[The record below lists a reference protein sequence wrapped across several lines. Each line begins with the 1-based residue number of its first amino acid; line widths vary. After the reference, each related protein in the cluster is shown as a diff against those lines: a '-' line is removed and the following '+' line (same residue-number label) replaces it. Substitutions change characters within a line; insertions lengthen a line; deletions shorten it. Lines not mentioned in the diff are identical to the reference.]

1 MRQLTFTYAGLPGR
15 IEVSD
20 AGAFVT
26 WGGASF
32 WSTAA
37 IGELRQL
44 IDNTVNS

>member
-1 MRQLTFTYAGLPGR
+1 MKQITFTYVGLPGR
-15 IEVSD
+15 IEVSP

-37 IGELRQL
+37 IGALRQT
-44 IDNTVNS
+44 IDNAIHA